1 MTRALFV
8 TGCIS
13 AALSVVAGA
22 FGAHSLRASLTAD
35 MLDVFETACR
45 YQMYHALALLFLS
58 LVSTRLEAGR
68 EKFLRVAAA
77 CFVAGTLLFS
87 GSLYVYV
94 LSGARWAVFLTPIG
108 GVLFVAG
115 WLTSAFV
122 VRKKAGG

>member
-1 MTRALFV
+1 MTRALFI

-13 AALSVVAGA
+13 AAFSVVAGA
-22 FGAHSLRASLTAD
+22 FGAHSLRASLTPD
-35 MLDVFETACR
+35 KLDVFETACR

-58 LVSTRLEAGR
+58 LVSTRPETGR
-68 EKFLRVAAA
+68 ENFLRIAAA

-108 GVLFVAG
+108 GALFVIG
-115 WLTSAFV
+115 WLTSAFAIR
-122 VRKKAGG
+122 RKTER